1 MSLKEASFEDLP
13 NTLAIF
19 PLADAVL
26 LPRQVLP
33 LNIFEPRYVAMVQDA
48 LRTDRH
54 VGMIQPETKS
64 SKMDP
69 VPVYRIGCAGRITAF
84 QETDEERFL
93 IQLTGVCRFRIIEE
107 IEPNNGYRRIRPD
120 FLPYRPD
127 LEDSAGPSISF
138 ERLEDLLRSYSQQKQ
153 LQVSWDR
160 FRELPLNDL
169 VNFLAMHLPLGV
181 EEKQTLVEAQTIDE
195 RARTLQSVLEL
206 AIQSSITPNST
217 LH

>member
-1 MSLKEASFEDLP
+1 MPYESFL
-13 NTLAIF
+13 NKIF
-19 PLADAVL
+19 GRTFRLDNRSISHNKL
-26 LPRQVLP
+26 LP
-33 LNIFEPRYVAMVQDA
+33 
-48 LRTDRH
+48 
-54 VGMIQPETKS
+54 
-64 SKMDP
+64 
-69 VPVYRIGCAGRITAF
+69 
-84 QETDEERFL
+84 
-93 IQLTGVCRFRIIEE
+93 
-107 IEPNNGYRRIRPD
+107 
-120 FLPYRPD
+120 
-127 LEDSAGPSISF
+127 F